1 MKQAVFSALVGAAM
15 ATEADAVVES
25 VMRRAPFSQ
34 QAEFNDF
41 DMKRQVPEYAS
52 QANKGKARAE
62 FKPNLRTG
70 DELITLKER
79 NAKKAERNPTLA
91 TRPDVK
97 PLFKGSKD

>member
-52 QANKGKARAE
+52 
-62 FKPNLRTG
+62 
-70 DELITLKER
+70 
-79 NAKKAERNPTLA
+79 
-91 TRPDVK
+91 
-97 PLFKGSKD
+97 